1 MVGIPVS
8 TAYLWT
14 AVVAVVLFF
23 VAVIATSMILSKPNN
38 PGTTARRIWFW
49 IMAVLTPILG
59 FVVNYLYLDHVANG
73 NDGTYTITA
82 TAQQEYMMNTGIAAG
97 VFFVA
102 FIALGFVLSKIF
114 KSSKIGTWF

>member
-14 AVVAVVLFF
+14 AVVAVVFF
-23 VAVIATSMILSKPNN
+23 LVAVLAANMILYKPNN

-49 IMAVLTPILG
+49 ILAVLTPIVG
-59 FVVNYLYLDHVANG
+59 FIVNYIYLGVVKNSG
-73 NDGTYTITA
+73 ETIVTA
-82 TAQQEYMMNTGIAAG
+82 ASESKFMLHSCIAAG

-102 FIALGFVLSKIF
+102 FIALGFVLSKAF
-114 KSSKIGTWF
+114 KKTKVGTWF